1 MKKWWVIPAI
11 GIAATIIACGTGSP
25 SDNDVSRVNEHANT
39 SVSPTKPANQQ
50 LQIDGGDW
58 EVGKKDNISAGIISP
73 GKYVIIATE
82 SGYGCYWETV
92 KNFDKNGDYIIA
104 NGNVDPGHTGIAV
117 VKSTYAGLSLVG
129 DCLAKKK
136 G

>member
-1 MKKWWVIPAI
+1 MKKWYAIPAI
-11 GIAATIIACGTGSP
+11 GIIATLIACGSGSP
-25 SDNDVSRVNEHANT
+25 SDNDVNRVNERAAA
-39 SVSPTKPANQQ
+39 SVAPAKSAAQQ

-58 EVGKKDNISAGIISP
+58 EVGKKDDISAGIISP
-73 GKYVIIATE
+73 GKYVITATE
-82 SGYGCYWETV
+82 NGYGCYWETV

-104 NGNVDPGHTGIAV
+104 NGNVDPGHTGIVV